1 MLHSEDNVEGSA
13 QGEQAKQRIAL
24 ERELN
29 ALKVRARDIA
39 DIVSSVATELGEE
52 EGGDPEGAALE
63 RVEALRFCVGEL
75 QRPYTGGRP
84 HATHARGSV
93 RRERDVMRA
102 VCERQK
108 RARTARRRAGSAEVG
123 TEVQSRV
130 VHQELRG
137 SAAHA
142 GAANAVDATVV
153 PSERNVLSETTTN
166 HLPNGADATKYYSLA
181 ELEVLASFGPGRA
194 ANDENAA

>member
-1 MLHSEDNVEGSA
+1 MVDAPTVQTPRSS
-13 QGEQAKQRIAL
+13 
-24 ERELN
+24 LN
-29 ALKVRARDIA
+29 RA
-39 DIVSSVATELGEE
+39 VT
-52 EGGDPEGAALE
+52 
-63 RVEALRFCVGEL
+63 VG
-75 QRPYTGGRP
+75 GGRYAP
-84 HATHARGSV
+84 CSTPAASGLYP
-93 RRERDVMRA
+93 A
-102 VCERQK
+102 
-108 RARTARRRAGSAEVG
+108 ARRRAGSAEVG

-166 HLPNGADATKYYSLA
+166 HLPDGADATKYYSLA